1 MYNIFLAYGFPIF
14 FIQPLFFTH
23 AAVKELFPNGITT
36 QEKIGIRK
44 LLESV
49 VELVMNQE
57 RNFFLENDDDNKA
70 NGYYE
75 RSLNTG
81 SFKLNIN
88 VPRDRKGKFR
98 PQILPDPYKRVDE
111 DYIDLL
117 MSLVSNGYSESKID
131 STLKSLGLNYSK
143 QHMDAIKK
151 QLIERLECLQNKRA
165 FIRCICTVYRRIPL

>member
-1 MYNIFLAYGFPIF
+1 MDKKEYFEKILDRSTEE
-14 FIQPLFFTH
+14 L
-23 AAVKELFPNGITT
+23 VKELFPNGIAT

-49 VELVMNQE
+49 VELIMNQE

-88 VPRDRKGKFR
+88 VPRDRKGRFR
-98 PQILPDPYKRVDE
+98 PQILPDPYKRVNE
-111 DYIDLL
+111 DYALGEKLAVFIKFKNEILRPYGL
-117 MSLVSNGYSESKID
+117 MMTWKV
-131 STLKSLGLNYSK
+131 
-143 QHMDAIKK
+143 
-151 QLIERLECLQNKRA
+151 
-165 FIRCICTVYRRIPL
+165 

>member
-1 MYNIFLAYGFPIF
+1 MDSDEEL
-14 FIQPLFFTH
+14 
-23 AAVKELFPNGITT
+23 VKELFPNGITT

-49 VELVMNQE
+49 MELIMNQE
-57 RNFFLENDDDNKA
+57 RNFFLENDEDNKA

-88 VPRDRKGKFR
+88 VPRDRKGRFR
-98 PQILPDPYKRVDE
+98 PQILPDPYKRVNE

-117 MSLVSNGYSESKID
+117 MSLVFNGYCR
-131 STLKSLGLNYSK
+131 K
-143 QHMDAIKK
+143 QDRFYIKK
-151 QLIERLECLQNKRA
+151 LRVKLLKTTYGYN
-165 FIRCICTVYRRIPL
+165 

>member
-1 MYNIFLAYGFPIF
+1 MIMDKKEYFEKILDRSTEE
-14 FIQPLFFTH
+14 L
-23 AAVKELFPNGITT
+23 VKELFPNGIAT

-49 VELVMNQE
+49 VELIMNQE

-88 VPRDRKGKFR
+88 VPRDRKGRFR
-98 PQILPDPYKRVDE
+98 PQILPDPYKRVNE
-111 DYIDLL
+111 DYALGEKLAVFIKFKNEILRPYGL
-117 MSLVSNGYSESKID
+117 MMTWKV
-131 STLKSLGLNYSK
+131 
-143 QHMDAIKK
+143 
-151 QLIERLECLQNKRA
+151 
-165 FIRCICTVYRRIPL
+165 

>member
-1 MYNIFLAYGFPIF
+1 MNKKEYFEKILDRSTEE
-14 FIQPLFFTH
+14 L
-23 AAVKELFPNGITT
+23 VKELFLNGITI

-88 VPRDRKGKFR
+88 VLRYRKGRFR
-98 PQILPDPYKRVDE
+98 PQILPDPYKRVNE
-111 DYIDLL
+111 DYINLL
-117 MSLVSNGYSESKID
+117 MSLVSSGYSGSKID
-131 STLKSLGLNYSK
+131 S
-143 QHMDAIKK
+143 
-151 QLIERLECLQNKRA
+151 RLFQN
-165 FIRCICTVYRRIPL
+165 

>member
-1 MYNIFLAYGFPIF
+1 MDKKEYFEKILDRSTEE
-14 FIQPLFFTH
+14 L
-23 AAVKELFPNGITT
+23 VKELFPNGIAT

-49 VELVMNQE
+49 VELIMNQE
-57 RNFFLENDDDNKA
+57 RNFFLENDEDNKA

-88 VPRDRKGKFR
+88 VPRDRKGRFR
-98 PQILPDPYKRVDE
+98 PQILPDPYKRVNE

-143 QHMDAIKK
+143 QHMDIIKK
-151 QLIERLECLQNKRA
+151 QLIERLECL
-165 FIRCICTVYRRIPL
+165 